1 MIASHL
7 DQFNTSPHGVEFA
20 YALAVDGGDSDN
32 FCLCQRSDGD
42 GYAVIYDAVESDPM
56 IAGYKYE
63 TCIEVAV
70 HVLPVGQ
77 Q

>member
-20 YALAVDGGDSDN
+20 HVLAVDGGNSDH

-42 GYAVIYDAVESDPM
+42 AYAVIYGPVKSDPM
-56 IAGYKYE
+56 ISGYKYE
-63 TCIEVAV
+63 TCKEVAV
-70 HVLPVGQ
+70 YMLPA
-77 Q
+77 